1 MADLPEE
8 SRIAALLRELIAQ
21 SGTTLEVVESRLG
34 WERGRLAALLDGQL
48 IFGFDEILEILPL
61 LGATPIEFFA
71 GLYGLEAKEA
81 LGALGGHPP
90 PLEPSGLQ
98 RQRAMDRLF
107 ERSLKAVRK
116 AIARRAA
123 WKRERNGST

>member
-1 MADLPEE
+1 MVEHSEE

-34 WERGRLAALLDGQL
+34 WEPGRLTVLLDGQL
-48 IFGFDEILEILPL
+48 ALSFDEVLDILPL
-61 LGATPIEFFA
+61 IGATPIEFFA
-71 GLYGLEAKEA
+71 GLYGFEARDA
-81 LGALGGHPP
+81 LGALGGVPE
-90 PLEPSGLQ
+90 PLAPSGLQ
-98 RQRAMDRLF
+98 KQRAMDRLF

-123 WKRERNGST
+123 WKRERNNAT